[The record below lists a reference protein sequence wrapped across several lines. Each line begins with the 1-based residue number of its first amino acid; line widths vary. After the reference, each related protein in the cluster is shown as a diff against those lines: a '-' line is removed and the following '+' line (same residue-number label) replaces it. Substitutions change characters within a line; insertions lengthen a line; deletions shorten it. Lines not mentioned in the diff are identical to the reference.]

1 MIKEIKGFDG
11 LLELA
16 RKVKDW
22 FLVSAIVYIRVSTE
36 EQSEEGFSL
45 DAQRKYLL
53 AYAEK
58 IGKKHVLVVEEKET
72 ARKVGRSQFGKIIE
86 FFDRSKKGCCP
97 ELIVEK
103 LDRLSRNHGDAAT
116 VYRLLN
122 EKALKVHFAKENQIL
137 SNESKSAEI
146 LLFDMKFA
154 MSKFF
159 SNNLSEETKKGMTEK
174 AHQGMYPSCA
184 PIGYKNMVD
193 SSGKTI
199 ITPDPERAPL
209 IRRLFEWYDS
219 GNYSLDAIKKMA
231 AEHGLTSPRS
241 GRHLNKSSIAEALD
255 RLTYT
260 GNFIWNGKEHQGAYK
275 PIISRELYDRVQ
287 ERLHGK
293 TSPQKRRRKNR
304 FPFQGL
310 FKCGN
315 CGCAITGDG
324 PKKGR
329 YIYYHCTDNSGK
341 CPNKGKGVRQELIE
355 AQVLASLRALR
366 IDRDIL
372 DWIISSLR
380 HDHAAET
387 RVHQEAIKQFE
398 KQKVR
403 LEKQKEKLADLLL
416 DDRIDPEIYDSR
428 REKIRMDLDE
438 INKQIEAHRAAS
450 PENLE
455 DGIKLL
461 ELMQVAETLYKNQT
475 MDEKRKLIQIIYSN
489 SILDKRKLQLNYKKP
504 FDLLVVTNS
513 KYQQKKAASGGGS
526 GLRPIWLPNPD
537 SNQGQG
543 G

>member
-16 RKVKDW
+16 RKAKDW
-22 FLVSAIVYIRVSTE
+22 FLLSAIIYIRVSTE
-36 EQSEEGFSL
+36 EQSEDGFSL

-58 IGKKHVLVVEEKET
+58 IGKKHVLIVEDKET
-72 ARKVGRSQFGKIIE
+72 ARKVGRTRFGQIIE
-86 FFDRSKKGCCP
+86 FCDRSKKGCCP

-103 LDRLSRNHGDAAT
+103 LDRLSRNDGDSAT
-116 VYRLLN
+116 VYRLINDKSLR
-122 EKALKVHFAKENQIL
+122 VHFAKENQIL
-137 SNESKSAEI
+137 SDQAKSAEI

-174 AHQGMYPSCA
+174 AHQNMYPSCA
-184 PIGYKNMVD
+184 PIGYKNVVD
-193 SSGKTI
+193 SSGRKI
-199 ITPDPERAPL
+199 IAPDPERAPL

-219 GNYSLDAIKKMA
+219 GNYSLDAIRKMA

-241 GRHLNKSSIAEALD
+241 GRSLTKSSIAEILN
-255 RLTYT
+255 RLIYT
-260 GNFIWNGKEHQGAYK
+260 GNFIWNGKEYEGTHEA
-275 PIISRELYDRVQ
+275 IISRELFDRVQ

-293 TSPQKRRRKNR
+293 AVPQKRESKNP

-310 FKCGN
+310 FTCGN

-329 YIYYHCTDNSGK
+329 YIYYHCTGNSGE
-341 CPNKGKGVRQELIE
+341 CPNKRKNVRQELVE

-380 HDHAAET
+380 HDHAADA
-387 RVHQEAIKQFE
+387 RVHQEAIN
-398 KQKVR
+398 R
-403 LEKQKEKLADLLL
+403 LEKQKERLEQHKEKLADLLL
-416 DDRIDPEIYDSR
+416 DDKIEPEIYDSR
-428 REKIRMDLDE
+428 REKIRVELE
-438 INKQIEAHRAAS
+438 GIEKQIEAHRAAS

-455 DGIKLL
+455 DGIQLL

-475 MDEKRKLIQIIYSN
+475 MEEQRKLIQIVHSN
-489 SILDKRKLQLNYKKP
+489 SILDNGKLQLNYRKP
-504 FDLLVVTNS
+504 FDLLAVTNTEH
-513 KYQQKKAASGGGS
+513 QQKKAASGGGS
-526 GLRPIWLPNPD
+526 DLRSIWLPEPD
-537 SNQGQG
+537 SNQRQVG
-543 G
+543 